1 MNRFSPGILIFLRGY
16 PPSFG
21 RMDLEQCAA
30 SLVFSSIHGHTAT
43 TVSSVF
49 VFTSSPTLEP
59 PQRPS
64 CVPLSSIPRLQ
75 TSLLIIKHQRGA
87 KTERPTTCMSK
98 MNAFAK
104 LRCQKGQHLL
114 QTDSKSDLW
123 GWCWFDIMD
132 NSSLDQTVETAAEDY
147 PAQEDTSPAD
157 MLRIKQQMA
166 NQCFE
171 MTVQLNAGMRRDIFL
186 FY

>member
-1 MNRFSPGILIFLRGY
+1 MLKQNEPFLSGDPY
-16 PPSFG
+16 FPAGLPSFVWADG
-21 RMDLEQCAA
+21 FGAVRCHFPSLAHLPLTRMSSCLFQPPAAA

-59 PQRPS
+59 PQPPS

-114 QTDSKSDLW
+114 QTDSKSEL
-123 GWCWFDIMD
+123 
-132 NSSLDQTVETAAEDY
+132 
-147 PAQEDTSPAD
+147 
-157 MLRIKQQMA
+157 
-166 NQCFE
+166 
-171 MTVQLNAGMRRDIFL
+171 FL
-186 FY
+186 IICTE